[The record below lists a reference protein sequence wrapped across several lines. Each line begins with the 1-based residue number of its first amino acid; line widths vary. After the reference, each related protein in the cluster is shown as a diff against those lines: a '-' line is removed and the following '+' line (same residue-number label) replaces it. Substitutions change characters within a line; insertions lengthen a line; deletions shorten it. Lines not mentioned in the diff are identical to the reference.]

1 MAEACLSTP
10 SNISMLQT
18 YIILG
23 KIVRF
28 HGNKLLVVRNCLGM
42 FEIINNG
49 NVAKIIKN
57 FQNDI

>member
-28 HGNKLLVVRNCLGM
+28 HGNKLLVVRNWLGM

>member
-1 MAEACLSTP
+1 MAEVCVSTP

-42 FEIINNG
+42 FEIIING

>member
-28 HGNKLLVVRNCLGM
+28 HGNKLLVVRNWLGM
-42 FEIINNG
+42 FEIIING

>member
-1 MAEACLSTP
+1 
-10 SNISMLQT
+10 MLQT

>member
-42 FEIINNG
+42 FEIIING